1 MEESDFVLV
10 NSILSEGNGEVSREE
25 AYIWIRALY
34 MLGMYEEYRKSEQT
48 ISKTGMIGYLQFSM
62 HDHSHQWEKEDS
74 VIQYEKMIS
83 EFPEKGGLT

>member
-34 MLGMYEEYRKSEQT
+34 MLGMYEECIEKANKLSQ
-48 ISKTGMIGYLQFSM
+48 KTGMIGYLQFSM
-62 HDHSHQWEKEDS
+62 HDHSHQWGEKKI
-74 VIQYEKMIS
+74 V
-83 EFPEKGGLT
+83 